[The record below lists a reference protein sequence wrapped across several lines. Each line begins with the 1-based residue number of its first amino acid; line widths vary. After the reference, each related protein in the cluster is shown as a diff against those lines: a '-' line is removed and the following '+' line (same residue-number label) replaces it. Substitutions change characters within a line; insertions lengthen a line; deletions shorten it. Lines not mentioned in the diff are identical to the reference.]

1 MGRRQEQGSKFG
13 ERGEI
18 FEGLNLIYF
27 FSHSISFCYSLLTMD
42 YQNLLSLD
50 KRIHTHD

>member
-1 MGRRQEQGSKFG
+1 MERRQEQGNKFG

-18 FEGLNLIYF
+18 FEGFNLIYI
-27 FSHSISFCYSLLTMD
+27 FSYSISFCYSLLTMD
-42 YQNLLSLD
+42 YQNLLSLG